1 MNKHDTVIGYIEYLD
16 CNGCVRER
24 IPYVDAEKFRTR
36 IYASLYCG
44 EPIIPVL
51 FPENLSQPLLFEKG
65 TIFPWGLRRKKYE
78 LLPYEIYQTNNREI
92 AFLRYD
98 YTKGHINAA
107 SYKLVYRGQM
117 ECWQTLDSLYC
128 LHNQENRPNGRKMR
142 SLSVS
147 DIMPTP
153 PASRKIFRIIW
164 ITPWR
169 MRCFPTASLSLCC
182 GNRKVW
188 KPWNACTGCPS
199 RSWNFCATPARD
211 TALSRW
217 ATA

>member
-24 IPYVDAEKFRTR
+24 IPYVDAEKFKTR

-51 FPENLSQPLLFEKG
+51 FSENLSQPLLFEKG

-107 SYKLVYRGQM
+107 SYKLVYRG
-117 ECWQTLDSLYC
+117 
-128 LHNQENRPNGRKMR
+128 
-142 SLSVS
+142 
-147 DIMPTP
+147 
-153 PASRKIFRIIW
+153 
-164 ITPWR
+164 
-169 MRCFPTASLSLCC
+169 
-182 GNRKVW
+182 
-188 KPWNACTGCPS
+188 
-199 RSWNFCATPARD
+199 
-211 TALSRW
+211 
-217 ATA
+217 